1 MKRENLII
9 NGEWVRERKEWVIKK
24 DEKKMI
30 WEWNEISK
38 RINDDGM
45 RL

>member
-24 DEKKMI
+24 DDLRMK
-30 WEWNEISK
+30 W
-38 RINDDGM
+38 D
-45 RL
+45 